1 MADFEKLSSFYRD
14 KKVLVTGHTGFKGS
28 YLTVILGMMGAK
40 VYGYSLKPDTD
51 PCLFDIL
58 YGAGMS
64 SRNETELKIR
74 LDSVRDIVSGIVESH
89 IADIRDFDELQT
101 FYTRVE
107 PDIVLHLA
115 AQPIVREGYRI
126 PRETYEINV
135 MGTVNLLECIRQN
148 PCCSSFLNVT
158 TDKVYL
164 NEEKPDY
171 AYKEEDKL
179 DGFDPYAN
187 SKSCS
192 ELATHSYAASF
203 LRDAGVSVSTARAG
217 NVIGGGDF
225 SKDRIIPDCVRAAVS
240 GVTITIRNPYSIRPY
255 QHVLEPLFVY
265 LEIAMRQ
272 AEDPWVSGW
281 YNVGPDPEGLVTTG
295 RLAEMFACSYGDGV
309 SLEAAEG
316 LKGPHEAGLLKLDN
330 SKIKEVFGWKPVW
343 GIERAVDAITAWTK
357 AWLISN
363 ESANEEL
370 IRQVIDYVRS

>member
-192 ELATHSYAASF
+192 ELATLHF
-203 LRDAGVSVSTARAG
+203 
-217 NVIGGGDF
+217 
-225 SKDRIIPDCVRAAVS
+225 
-240 GVTITIRNPYSIRPY
+240 
-255 QHVLEPLFVY
+255 
-265 LEIAMRQ
+265 
-272 AEDPWVSGW
+272 
-281 YNVGPDPEGLVTTG
+281 
-295 RLAEMFACSYGDGV
+295 
-309 SLEAAEG
+309 
-316 LKGPHEAGLLKLDN
+316 
-330 SKIKEVFGWKPVW
+330 
-343 GIERAVDAITAWTK
+343 
-357 AWLISN
+357 
-363 ESANEEL
+363 
-370 IRQVIDYVRS
+370 

>member
-135 MGTVNLLECIRQN
+135 MCTVNM
-148 PCCSSFLNVT
+148 
-158 TDKVYL
+158 
-164 NEEKPDY
+164 
-171 AYKEEDKL
+171 
-179 DGFDPYAN
+179 
-187 SKSCS
+187 
-192 ELATHSYAASF
+192 
-203 LRDAGVSVSTARAG
+203 LR
-217 NVIGGGDF
+217 
-225 SKDRIIPDCVRAAVS
+225 
-240 GVTITIRNPYSIRPY
+240 
-255 QHVLEPLFVY
+255 
-265 LEIAMRQ
+265 
-272 AEDPWVSGW
+272 
-281 YNVGPDPEGLVTTG
+281 
-295 RLAEMFACSYGDGV
+295 
-309 SLEAAEG
+309 
-316 LKGPHEAGLLKLDN
+316 
-330 SKIKEVFGWKPVW
+330 
-343 GIERAVDAITAWTK
+343 
-357 AWLISN
+357 
-363 ESANEEL
+363 
-370 IRQVIDYVRS
+370 VRSLCQFQILFGACDSQLRSLIFEGGRSKCFHRKGRQRDRRR